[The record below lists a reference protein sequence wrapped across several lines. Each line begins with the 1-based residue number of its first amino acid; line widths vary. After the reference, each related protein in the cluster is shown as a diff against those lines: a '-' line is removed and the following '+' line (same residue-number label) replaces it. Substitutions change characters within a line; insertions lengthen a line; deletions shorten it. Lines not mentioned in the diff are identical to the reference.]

1 MAEAPIE
8 AEVGNDIPLPEGLV
22 PPEAAPEPEMEQAA
36 PPPQTG
42 GGPVVLH
49 DRYFIDP
56 GTPLPQLDS
65 PSAKAY
71 AVEDRRDLSQKLF
84 ALVCTPG
91 LPTRIDVMLSTRGE
105 ELEGL
110 VPLAEWDTVD
120 WPLLGQ
126 RSMVLIY
133 ERPKGGRIMDAIES
147 GAHNLNEYEFPRRIM
162 DPLVRAVKNVSAMDL
177 THRAIRPSNVF
188 FMDEALQMVV
198 LGDFASSPT
207 GFDQPMLFEPI
218 DRSMTSPGGRGKG
231 TLADDIYALG
241 ATLVVLMLGYN
252 PVGRISDEDL
262 LTLKM
267 EQGSYAAICGN
278 ARLPI
283 ALLEPLRGMLNDTV
297 NERWG
302 LEELTGWLE
311 GQKQPSLKQIPV
323 VRSDFPY
330 LFEGNSFY
338 SPRTL
343 SRYLSRHRKTAMQ
356 AITDDNLIGWLRKG
370 VEDATR
376 ADGIIATI
384 EMAALHKDEPQGTDE
399 FVIAKAC
406 MVLDSQAPVR
416 YKGFTFMPDGF
427 ASALAVEFLHRGE
440 AKIPLEVLKV
450 GLPQVW
456 YSLQRSVFAGASV
469 QQEEFSILTGYLT
482 LNDPGFGFER
492 CLYEGNPTLP
502 CQSEIIGKDYVYQIE
517 DLLPALDA
525 ASNRTD
531 PKTKPMD
538 RHIAAFIAARFEED
552 IHPHLKALAAPVEET
567 ATIGMLSL
575 LAFLQWKLRI
585 SALYGLSSWV
595 GGLLGPAINTYHS
608 RTTRHDIEKEI
619 PRLVRKGSLPELF
632 DLIDNAENRRSDA
645 LGFEEAA
652 REYAQA
658 EYEIREIEDTGSER
672 QSKAERQ
679 GKQTAAVISVV
690 MSMIVASVLL
700 IIELF

>member
-1 MAEAPIE
+1 M
-8 AEVGNDIPLPEGLV
+8 
-22 PPEAAPEPEMEQAA
+22 
-36 PPPQTG
+36 
-42 GGPVVLH
+42 
-49 DRYFIDP
+49 Y
-56 GTPLPQLDS
+56 
-65 PSAKAY
+65 
-71 AVEDRRDLSQKLF
+71 

-91 LPTRIDVMLSTRGE
+91 LPTRIYVMLSVRGE

-126 RSMVLIY
+126 QTMVLIY

-162 DPLVRAVKNVSAMDL
+162 DPLVRAVKSMSSVDR

-188 FMDEALQMVV
+188 FMDDAMQMVV
-198 LGDFASSPT
+198 LGDCATSPP
-207 GFDQPMLFEPI
+207 GFDQPMMFEPI
-218 DRSMTSPGGRGKG
+218 DRSMTSPGGRGVG

-283 ALLEPLRGMLNDTV
+283 ALLEPLRGMLTDTIV
-297 NERWG
+297 ARWG

-323 VRSDFPY
+323 VRADFPY

-356 AITDDNLIGWLRKG
+356 VITYDNLIDWLRKG
-370 VEDATR
+370 VEDANR
-376 ADGIIATI
+376 ADGIIATVKT
-384 EMAALHKDEPQGTDE
+384 AAMHKDEPQGTDE

-406 MVLDSQAPVR
+406 MVLDSQAPIR
-416 YKGFTFMPDGF
+416 YKSFTFMPDGF
-427 ASALAVEFLHRGE
+427 AAALAVEFLHRGE
-440 AKIPLEVLKV
+440 AKIPLEILKI
-450 GLPQVW
+450 GLPQIW
-456 YSLQRSVFAGASV
+456 YSLQRSVFDSASL
-469 QQEEFSILTGYLT
+469 QQEEYSTLTGYLS
-482 LNDPGFGFER
+482 LDDPGFGFER
-492 CLYEGNPTLP
+492 CLYESNPTLP
-502 CQSEIIGKDYVYQIE
+502 CQSEIITKDYVYQVG
-517 DLLPALDA
+517 DLLPAIDA
-525 ASNRTD
+525 ASNRSD

-538 RHIAAFIAARFEED
+538 GHIAAFIAARFEED

-585 SALYGLSSWV
+585 TALYGLSSWV

-608 RTTRHDIEKEI
+608 RTTRQDIEKEI
-619 PRLVRKGSLPELF
+619 PSLVRKGSLPELF
-632 DLIDNAENRRSDA
+632 DLIDNAENRKSDA
-645 LGFEEAA
+645 EGFEEAA
-652 REYAQA
+652 REYAEA
-658 EYEIREIEDTGSER
+658 EYEVREIEDTGSER
-672 QSKAERQ
+672 QSKAEKK
-679 GKQTAAVISVV
+679 GKHTATVISVV
-690 MSMIVASVLL
+690 MSMIVASILL
-700 IIELF
+700 II

>member
-8 AEVGNDIPLPEGLV
+8 AEVGNEVPLPEGLA
-22 PPEAAPEPEMEQAA
+22 PPEAAPAPEMEQTA

-42 GGPVVLH
+42 SAPVVLH

-56 GTPLPQLDS
+56 GAPLPQLDS

-71 AVEDRRDLSQKLF
+71 AVEDRRDLSHKLY
-84 ALVCTPG
+84 ALICTPG
-91 LPTRIDVMLSTRGE
+91 LPTRIDVMTSIRGE

-120 WPLLGQ
+120 WPLLGEKT
-126 RSMVLIY
+126 MALIY

-147 GAHNLNEYEFPRRIM
+147 GSHNLNEYEFPRRII
-162 DPLVRAVKNVSAMDL
+162 DPLVRAVKSMSSVDR
-177 THRAIRPSNVF
+177 THRAIRPTNVF
-188 FMDEALQMVV
+188 FMDDALQVV
-198 LGDFASSPT
+198 ALGDCASSPS
-207 GFDQPMLFEPI
+207 GFDQPMMFEPI

-241 ATLVVLMLGYN
+241 ATLVVLVLGYN

-283 ALLEPLRGMLNDTV
+283 ALLEPLRAMLNDTV
-297 NERWG
+297 YERWG

-311 GQKQPSLKQIPV
+311 GHKQPSLKQIPV
-323 VRSDFPY
+323 ERSDFPY

-343 SRYLSRHRKTAMQ
+343 SRYLSRHRKTAMTV
-356 AITDDNLIGWLRKG
+356 ITDDNLIGWLRKG
-370 VEDATR
+370 VEDANR
-376 ADGIIATI
+376 ADGIIATVKT
-384 EMAALHKDEPQGTDE
+384 AALHKDEAQGTDE
-399 FVIAKAC
+399 YVIAKGC
-406 MVLDSQAPVR
+406 MVLDPQAPIR

-427 ASALAVEFLHRGE
+427 AAALAVEFLHRGE
-440 AKIPLEVLKV
+440 VKIPLEILKI
-450 GLPQVW
+450 GLPQIW
-456 YSLQRSVFAGASV
+456 YSMQRSVFAGTSV
-469 QQEEFSILTGYLT
+469 QQEEFATLAGYLS
-482 LNDPGFGFER
+482 LDDPGFGFER
-492 CLYEGNPTLP
+492 CLYEGNETLP
-502 CQSEIIGKDYVYQIE
+502 CQSEIISKDYVYQIE
-517 DLLPALDA
+517 ELLPALDA
-525 ASNRTD
+525 ASNKAD
-531 PKTKPMD
+531 PKIKPMD
-538 RHIAAFIAARFEED
+538 RHVAAFIAARFEED
-552 IHPHLKALAAPVEET
+552 IHPHLKALAAQVEET

-608 RTTRHDIEKEI
+608 RTTRHEIEKEI
-619 PRLVRKGSLPELF
+619 PHLVRKGSLPELF
-632 DLIDNAENRRSDA
+632 DLIDNADNRRSDA
-645 LGFEEAA
+645 EGFEEAA
-652 REYAQA
+652 QEYAEA
-658 EYEIREIEDTGSER
+658 EYEVREIEDAGSER
-672 QSKAERQ
+672 HSKAERQ

-690 MSMIVASVLL
+690 MATIVLSVLT
-700 IIELF
+700 IIEMF